1 MHPKSPS
8 LSATTV
14 KCLSALPSVLP
25 ESLFL
30 KCLRL
35 QQSYVFQTKLLHTL
49 PISFQWGKEVSV
61 GITGFHTYVSL
72 MLLCKSSPL
81 SVLLLI
87 KVNYPAMTCYGH
99 FSFGLLLHGGPATP
113 IACSRFSGT
122 LSLFPAEYS
131 LSGDQYLYPCRVYS
145 CGKHKIPSH
154 WKGWKANPIPVSGS
168 RYSSCSEN
176 STIKPVLI

>member
-122 LSLFPAEYS
+122 LSLFLQSILS
-131 LSGDQYLYPCRVYS
+131 LG
-145 CGKHKIPSH
+145 
-154 WKGWKANPIPVSGS
+154 
-168 RYSSCSEN
+168 N
-176 STIKPVLI
+176 STSTLVEFIAVGSTKSPVTERAGKPILLQSLVPGILLLRK